1 MGLIA
6 DSKYSGV
13 VGVNSHMIETNSGTL
28 GYQIPIQWTEGDTSF
43 TIWLTDKN
51 RKNALKCFA
60 ALGVTEEQ
68 LSDQSFVEYKLALA
82 IQGKEISFGT
92 ALNDY
97 NGKQTVQV
105 SWIGRK
111 GTPADGLSKAAA
123 GFFGKKPVTTELDG
137 DPITDAD
144 VPF

>member
-1 MGLIA
+1 MALIA

-13 VGVNSHMIETNSGTL
+13 VGVNSRMIESNKGSL
-28 GYQIPIQWTEGDTSF
+28 GYQIPIQCSEGDTSF
-43 TIWLTDKN
+43 VIWLTDKN

-60 ALGVTEEQ
+60 SLDVTEEQ
-68 LSDQSFVEYKLALA
+68 LKDPNFVEYQLSLA

-97 NGKQTVQV
+97 NGKQTIQV

-111 GTPADGLSKAAA
+111 STPADGLSRAAA
-123 GFFGKKPVTTELDG
+123 EFFGGKPA
-137 DPITDAD
+137 ITNDD
-144 VPF
+144 LPEGF